1 MPDFST
7 DMSTQQKGYS
17 AVGEFIFFF
26 AGMESELDRLLRSLL
41 NLRLLEG
48 SIITSNID
56 ISTKVYIVRS
66 AVSMIPMNDKETL
79 QSARNDSISVGKVA
93 EKRNILAHNG
103 FSPTEDGV
111 EFFYFKAKGKVSLPE
126 EKWTYDDFDQH
137 IAEMIRL
144 SRALS
149 ELNKS
154 LPDHPAKKLAGN
166 LMDIINHSDP
176 GLRPGLAQLIAL
188 GTQNSINDGGSQ

>member
-1 MPDFST
+1 MPDFAT
-7 DMSTQQKGYS
+7 NMSAQQKAYS
-17 AVGEFIFFF
+17 AVGEFIYFF
-26 AGMESELDRLLRSLL
+26 AGMEFELNKLFRTLL

-56 ISTKVYIVRS
+56 IRTKVYIVKS
-66 AVSMIPMNDKETL
+66 AVNMIPMKEGDFL
-79 QSARNDSISVGKVA
+79 KAARSDLESVIKVS

-103 FSPTEDGV
+103 FNPTEDGV
-111 EFFYFKAKGKVSLPE
+111 DFFYFKAKGKVVLAD

-176 GLRPGLAQLIAL
+176 GLRPDLAQLIAL
-188 GTQNSINDGGSQ
+188 GTQTSIDDDNSQ